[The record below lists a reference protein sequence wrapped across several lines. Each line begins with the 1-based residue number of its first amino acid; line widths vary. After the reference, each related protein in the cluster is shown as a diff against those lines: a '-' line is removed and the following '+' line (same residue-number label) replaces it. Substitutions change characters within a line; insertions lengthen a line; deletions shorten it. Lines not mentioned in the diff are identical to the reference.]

1 MRRSFRSW
9 AVAALCQSIAR
20 NPHSPRLPRPHPTG
34 IIANFNFQRLCLKSK
49 TLRRKYAR
57 DSSALAVPLCL
68 AFQKSLQSALLTN
81 SLLRP
86 ECKQAEELLS
96 ASLAS
101 TFRSCLQSCCKPMM
115 RLEANSDLLYRETNT
130 CIFPSAAYNRL
141 PPTWKVHFMFCGK

>member
-1 MRRSFRSW
+1 LYTIEVQKSFGHHGLQLLATNVVITSLERSHFNSVHW
-9 AVAALCQSIAR
+9 LQEALSGCLLSVVKYSGDVV
-20 NPHSPRLPRPHPTG
+20 PFLGGGLSLPKHCTESSLLPPPPGPHPTE

-86 ECKQAEELLS
+86 GCKQAEELLS
-96 ASLAS
+96 S
-101 TFRSCLQSCCKPMM
+101 
-115 RLEANSDLLYRETNT
+115 
-130 CIFPSAAYNRL
+130 
-141 PPTWKVHFMFCGK
+141 